1 MDIVMAIP
9 GAHHGALP
17 SPRGRVAHPNGVTQ
31 KPAEKMSQS
40 SRYRASKS
48 YVMSAEDVKS
58 PSPSA
63 AATAASERV
72 ADHLRKIILAGEI
85 GPGERIRQEEI
96 ADRFGMSRL
105 PVREALRMLELEGLT
120 ELQTNRGARV
130 PALTRHEA
138 DMIYRMRESLEPL
151 VLGESIDALS
161 DADIAELSDIQD
173 RIEAR
178 DNLADFMELDRAFH
192 LTSYRGC
199 TVEPLASTVVRLWNM
214 TQHYRREF
222 VRITGP
228 SRRWVVIAEHRL
240 LLDAITQRD
249 RTIAATILKTHVERT
264 RMEILNHPEIF
275 TVKGTT

>member
-1 MDIVMAIP
+1 M
-9 GAHHGALP
+9 
-17 SPRGRVAHPNGVTQ
+17 TQ

-130 PALTRHEA
+130 PALTSHEA

>member
-1 MDIVMAIP
+1 MGLRPDGKSCRSVRSDGPSRAINSTDAEP
-9 GAHHGALP
+9 EALM
-17 SPRGRVAHPNGVTQ
+17 SPPWAAWGSKSGGMPADEVT
-31 KPAEKMSQS
+31 SQS
-40 SRYRASKS
+40 A
-48 YVMSAEDVKS
+48 S
-58 PSPSA
+58 PS
-63 AATAASERV
+63 ASERV
-72 ADHLRKIILAGEI
+72 AEHLRRVILAGEI
-85 GPGERIRQEEI
+85 APGGRIRQEEI
-96 ADRFGMSRL
+96 ADLFGMSRL
-105 PVREALRMLELEGLT
+105 PVREALRMLEIEGLT

-130 PALTRHEA
+130 PALTSHEA

-151 VLGESIDALS
+151 VLGESIDALG

-178 DNLADFMELDRAFH
+178 DDLADFLELDRAFH

-199 TVEPLASTVVRLWNM
+199 TVEPLASTVIRLWNM

-240 LLDAITQRD
+240 LLDAITKRD
-249 RTIAATILKTHVERT
+249 KTIAATILQTHVERT
-264 RMEILNHPEIF
+264 RLEILNHPEIF

>member
-249 RTIAATILKTHVERT
+249 KTIAATILKTHVERT